1 MLCHRAGMI
10 KSGKVVEQQ
19 DWPLSSNV
27 AAPHLPAIACLQGQH
42 SRAKASAT
50 VAPDSKNPPKI
61 SSLDVISRIFMFQN
75 IHMTSVSGHCM
86 RLKSLKNVEMLQA

>member
-27 AAPHLPAIACLQGQH
+27 AAPRHTCLPLPVYKANIRALRLQRRWLQIAKTHQ
-42 SRAKASAT
+42 K
-50 VAPDSKNPPKI
+50 
-61 SSLDVISRIFMFQN
+61 
-75 IHMTSVSGHCM
+75 
-86 RLKSLKNVEMLQA
+86 